1 MLLLMRWGLCSTLV
15 LGIALIGPAVST
27 ARAGLVT
34 TEAALSAAAE
44 TGTSAA
50 RTRLEAAIEREDVA
64 ADLAALGLD
73 RAEARQRIAALSDA
87 EVARI
92 AHRLDEL
99 PAGGSGVVAVVII
112 IAVVAIGLAVT
123 DYLGVT
129 DVYPWIEDKD
139 SNNSNF

>member
-1 MLLLMRWGLCSTLV
+1 MRWGLCSTLV

-34 TEAALSAAAE
+34 TEAALSAAAD

-64 ADLAALGLD
+64 AELAALGLD

-99 PAGGSGVVAVVII
+99 PAGGLSGFVAVVII
-112 IAVVAIGLAVT
+112 VALVAIGLAVT

-139 SNNSNF
+139 SNRSNF